1 MLHTCI
7 NTQRPLNC
15 VHTSLAWG
23 LLRLAPYEQLFMLN
37 KVKHISAVKMNR
49 NSFLQN
55 AHWTTLST
63 RTRKLYACTVSK
75 TNMRCTQLTHEQ
87 PHLLTAQLQTDT
99 SLARDSQGSSH
110 LQVSVVLHS
119 THQIT
124 GSTSLLQT
132 SPSWKGEE

>member
-7 NTQRPLNC
+7 NTQRQLNC
-15 VHTSLAWG
+15 VHTSLAWV
-23 LLRLAPYEQLFMLN
+23 LLRITPYKQLFM
-37 KVKHISAVKMNR
+37 VKYISAVKMNR

-55 AHWTTLST
+55 AYAHWTTFST

-87 PHLLTAQLQTDT
+87 PRLLTAQLQTDT

-132 SPSWKGEE
+132 SPSWRGEE